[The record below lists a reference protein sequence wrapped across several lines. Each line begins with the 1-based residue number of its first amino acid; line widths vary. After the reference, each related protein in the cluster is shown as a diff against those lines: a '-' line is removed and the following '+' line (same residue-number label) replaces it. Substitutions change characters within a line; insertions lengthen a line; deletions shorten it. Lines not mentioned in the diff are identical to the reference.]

1 MIDRIKIL
9 KLRESISFT
18 KYIASIGLTLCLS
31 TNIVKA
37 DTMWFFEGNC
47 HDSRV
52 KWGTI
57 SDDMTKETGDPI
69 HCNKAVLIELANGRK
84 LMQFV
89 TGLGVLG
96 FSGREIDKVTNDKM
110 SFIPIDTIHP
120 IRDLGTKSDE
130 IYDRSSKGEGML
142 RGVEG
147 FCFFQAKDI
156 KSSDSV
162 SCVSKYE
169 NGNKKAVYSVQMKVS
184 KVSKKL
190 ILPAPN

>member
-1 MIDRIKIL
+1 MIDRIKTSKVRENMSL
-9 KLRESISFT
+9 K
-18 KYIASIGLTLCLS
+18 KYFACIGLTACLS
-31 TNIVKA
+31 TNIAKA
-37 DTMWFFEGNC
+37 DTMWFFEGEC

-52 KWGTI
+52 KWGTPV
-57 SDDMTKETGDPI
+57 DDMSKEPGDPI
-69 HCNKAVLIELANGRK
+69 HCDKAVLMELANGRK

-110 SFIPIDTIHP
+110 AFIPIDTIHT
-120 IRDLGTKSDE
+120 IRDLGTKSGE

-169 NGNKKAVYSVQMKVS
+169 HDNKKAVYSVQMKVN

-190 ILPAPN
+190 LLPTPN